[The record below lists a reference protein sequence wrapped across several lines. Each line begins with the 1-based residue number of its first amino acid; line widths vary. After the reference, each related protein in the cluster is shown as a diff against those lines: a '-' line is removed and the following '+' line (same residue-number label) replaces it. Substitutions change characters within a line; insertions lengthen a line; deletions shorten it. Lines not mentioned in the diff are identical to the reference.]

1 MESGKIIVVAN
12 QKGGV
17 AKTSTVRNLSYA
29 LAEMGKK
36 VLVVDFDPQYNLTTS
51 FGVLPTQAPYNT
63 GTLITNLL
71 LDESL
76 PDTNEFIQKIGSVDL
91 IPSSRSLTVAE
102 ANLLMTPDSNDYL
115 AALLNPLRL
124 SYDYII
130 VDTNP
135 SLGSLTI
142 NALTAADEVIIPIDP
157 ELFALTGLQ
166 ALVDTIKKIKR
177 KLNPSI
183 EIGGILFTKCNKR
196 TNLYR
201 RTYGQVTKAFQSL
214 PIFNCQIPY
223 TVKVGDA
230 NSYGMSVMELEQA
243 KGHLFT
249 EIPAGGFEA
258 QYIQLLTDSI
268 SYFIGKKCHLPDEEI
283 QLSDGMA
290 TVSHFNTLPL
300 VAHLG
305 TAVTALSKGILLEVE
320 RNIKIINRERMAQHE
335 QTEYQSEIQGAGR
348 DDASRSANLQQQRS
362 RSTSGQVRP
371 DGPGIPQRES
381 PGAIYDFENGWQ
393 SDGDHAPGTGRG
405 DRENRSPDAANAP
418 AGAASADRGHHGAD
432 ATPEQSETDGGG
444 NRTPERSPDSPLTE
458 EQPNTEVAPSAAPV
472 GEPSEKD
479 GSFSIPAEQPT
490 RHFTDA
496 EVRRNYEYILT
507 STNLY
512 PPELHSAVRS
522 VLSEPPLN
530 PDWSDKGRQI
540 AALFTPYGD
549 REYQGDLLY
558 RTRLHGEDGISFFF
572 DEGYTYIPWNGLA
585 FLLDAMI
592 EDGDYPNP
600 VVEEQPDPIGDYNI
614 PDEVDEMGGPHRQM
628 TIGEADFDYV
638 LDAVAYEAGET
649 VVEPVKP
656 QAIVQMEND
665 TPAAGDEPASV
676 PDENPPVVVEAPET
690 ARPTDTAEQPT
701 PPPVK
706 GNTTAH
712 KNFRRFQ
719 ELFPEIV
726 SGQYEYLRLEA
737 GEAYYPLVIH
747 HKYGSH
753 YCMEHYYI

>member
-243 KGHLFT
+243 N
-249 EIPAGGFEA
+249 PASLAYGVSTVKRALDELVKAGYIVKQARFDERKNGG
-258 QYIQLLTDSI
+258 QTSNLYTLCSDLP
-268 SYFIGKKCHLPDEEI
+268 CPDEPEN
-283 QLSDGMA
+283 
-290 TVSHFNTLPL
+290 VP
-300 VAHLG
+300 VP
-305 TAVTALSKGILLEVE
+305 E
-320 RNIKIINRERMAQHE
+320 
-335 QTEYQSEIQGAGR
+335 
-348 DDASRSANLQQQRS
+348 DDAS
-362 RSTSGQVRP
+362 
-371 DGPGIPQRES
+371 DES
-381 PGAIYDFENGWQ
+381 PAVQPE
-393 SDGDHAPGTGRG
+393 S
-405 DRENRSPDAANAP
+405 AP
-418 AGAASADRGHHGAD
+418 ADTCD
-432 ATPEQSETDGGG
+432 APDPTPGEQSATLPTADSYSFADGFET
-444 NRTPERSPDSPLTE
+444 
-458 EQPNTEVAPSAAPV
+458 
-472 GEPSEKD
+472 K
-479 GSFSIPAEQPT
+479 I
-490 RHFTDA
+490 
-496 EVRRNYEYILT
+496 
-507 STNLY
+507 
-512 PPELHSAVRS
+512 
-522 VLSEPPLN
+522 
-530 PDWSDKGRQI
+530 GRQNCRPI
-540 AALFTPYGD
+540 RMWTGGQSIF
-549 REYQGDLLY
+549 
-558 RTRLHGEDGISFFF
+558 
-572 DEGYTYIPWNGLA
+572 IP
-585 FLLDAMI
+585 
-592 EDGDYPNP
+592 P
-600 VVEEQPDPIGDYNI
+600 
-614 PDEVDEMGGPHRQM
+614 
-628 TIGEADFDYV
+628 
-638 LDAVAYEAGET
+638 
-649 VVEPVKP
+649 
-656 QAIVQMEND
+656 
-665 TPAAGDEPASV
+665 
-676 PDENPPVVVEAPET
+676 
-690 ARPTDTAEQPT
+690 
-701 PPPVK
+701 
-706 GNTTAH
+706 
-712 KNFRRFQ
+712 
-719 ELFPEIV
+719 
-726 SGQYEYLRLEA
+726 
-737 GEAYYPLVIH
+737 
-747 HKYGSH
+747 
-753 YCMEHYYI
+753 

>member
-1 MESGKIIVVAN
+1 MAQVSKYRYLLNQYPETVQKEQFRIICHISKRTARYLLQSGLVPCVQSGKKTRNYTIKMKDIVRYLERREIHPEKYKLPPGSYSGTYAVKPLLPESVTTEELRKYYIESFRDIPDIVSTREAAELTGATASTVAKWIRTKKLKALSHGPAFIIPKVNLIDFMASDAYLNKRLKSQKFHENIGGFLSWKAKIIVVAN

-243 KGHLFT
+243 N
-249 EIPAGGFEA
+249 PASLA
-258 QYIQLLTDSI
+258 Y
-268 SYFIGKKCHLPDEEI
+268 
-283 QLSDGMA
+283 
-290 TVSHFNTLPL
+290 
-300 VAHLG
+300 
-305 TAVTALSKGILLEVE
+305 LELAKEV
-320 RNIKIINRERMAQHE
+320 
-335 QTEYQSEIQGAGR
+335 
-348 DDASRSANLQQQRS
+348 L
-362 RSTSGQVRP
+362 
-371 DGPGIPQRES
+371 
-381 PGAIYDFENGWQ
+381 
-393 SDGDHAPGTGRG
+393 
-405 DRENRSPDAANAP
+405 ANA
-418 AGAASADRGHHGAD
+418 
-432 ATPEQSETDGGG
+432 
-444 NRTPERSPDSPLTE
+444 
-458 EQPNTEVAPSAAPV
+458 
-472 GEPSEKD
+472 
-479 GSFSIPAEQPT
+479 
-490 RHFTDA
+490 
-496 EVRRNYEYILT
+496 
-507 STNLY
+507 
-512 PPELHSAVRS
+512 
-522 VLSEPPLN
+522 
-530 PDWSDKGRQI
+530 
-540 AALFTPYGD
+540 
-549 REYQGDLLY
+549 
-558 RTRLHGEDGISFFF
+558 
-572 DEGYTYIPWNGLA
+572 
-585 FLLDAMI
+585 
-592 EDGDYPNP
+592 
-600 VVEEQPDPIGDYNI
+600 
-614 PDEVDEMGGPHRQM
+614 
-628 TIGEADFDYV
+628 
-638 LDAVAYEAGET
+638 
-649 VVEPVKP
+649 
-656 QAIVQMEND
+656 
-665 TPAAGDEPASV
+665 
-676 PDENPPVVVEAPET
+676 
-690 ARPTDTAEQPT
+690 
-701 PPPVK
+701 
-706 GNTTAH
+706 
-712 KNFRRFQ
+712 
-719 ELFPEIV
+719 
-726 SGQYEYLRLEA
+726 
-737 GEAYYPLVIH
+737 
-747 HKYGSH
+747 
-753 YCMEHYYI
+753 